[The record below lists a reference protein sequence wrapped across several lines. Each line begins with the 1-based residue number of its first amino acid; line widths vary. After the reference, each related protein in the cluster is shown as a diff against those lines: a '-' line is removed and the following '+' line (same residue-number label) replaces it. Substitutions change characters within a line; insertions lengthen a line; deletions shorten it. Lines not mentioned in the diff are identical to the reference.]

1 MNRRFG
7 RLEGGS
13 LQHRQKCGVPCIAV
27 VIAICWCLF
36 IASKIPDGIFLE
48 IISKPNPSEIAMM
61 KATSV
66 NNTAAIIRAASS
78 LNALKGLKFIEK
90 QSHSPSSFVS
100 PITAQENSNAHVQSV
115 EEAKFHVVF
124 STDCS
129 FYQDWQTL
137 VVFHSAMAVGQKGDI
152 TRIASGC
159 DEGKKETLLSLYL
172 KLFPRYRVH
181 FTADFK
187 LDKKT
192 KKKYDFYNKPYGV
205 KHWLSNTHI
214 ENSTVIAIIDPDMI
228 FVRPLT
234 ANIKDDNMI
243 LMNEK
248 EKGNKDCQYDSH

>member
-1 MNRRFG
+1 M
-7 RLEGGS
+7 
-13 LQHRQKCGVPCIAV
+13 
-27 VIAICWCLF
+27 VIATCWCLF
-36 IASKIPDGIFLE
+36 IASKIPDSIFLE
-48 IISKPNPSEIAMM
+48 IISKSNPSTTAFTMM
-61 KATSV
+61 EATAV
-66 NNTAAIIRAASS
+66 NNASAIIRAATS
-78 LNALKGLKFIEK
+78 LNALKGLNFIEK
-90 QSHSPSSFVS
+90 QSHSPSSSFVS
-100 PITAQENSNAHVQSV
+100 PITAQQISNGHVQSV
-115 EEAKFHVVF
+115 AKFHVVF

-159 DEGKKETLLSLYL
+159 DEGKKEKLSSLYL
-172 KLFPRYRVH
+172 KLFPRYHVH

-205 KHWLSNTHI
+205 EHWLSNTHI

-228 FVRPLT
+228 FVRLLT
-234 ANIKDDNMI
+234 SNIKDDNMV